1 MKRNVGGIRSRLRL
15 LGLLDKNEEKQEQQS
30 ESKTAWFN
38 DYEDELLTLM
48 TQKAELEEKIQKIR
62 ETILQQMELHK
73 TDIIESPK
81 FTINYIPA
89 RITMQFDS
97 KAFKEANEDL
107 YSSYCTP
114 NKRKAIIVIKQ
125 NKE

>member
-1 MKRNVGGIRSRLRL
+1 MIQISVTRGLVQLKR
-15 LGLLDKNEEKQEQQS
+15 
-30 ESKTAWFN
+30 
-38 DYEDELLTLM
+38 
-48 TQKAELEEKIQKIR
+48 LEEKIQRIR
-62 ETILQQMELHK
+62 ETILLQMELHK

-81 FTINYIPA
+81 FTINYIPS

-114 NKRKAIIVIKQ
+114 SKRKAIIVIKQ